1 MPKIIRQHLFA
12 NAVKTISRCI
22 EHLHDDELSPPE
34 IRARELLAAYCEL
47 LVKRWDNPSYGR
59 GVNDERA

>member
-1 MPKIIRQHLFA
+1 MPKLIRRNLFA
-12 NAVKTISRCI
+12 NAVKLISQCI

-47 LVKRWDNPSYGR
+47 LVKRWADPSYGR
-59 GVNDERA
+59 GEGKK